1 MRKMYIKILTV
12 SALNNYI
19 KKIMDNDFILNNIHV
34 KGEISNFKFH
44 ESGHLYFSIKDEG
57 GKINAVMFRTSAAAL
72 KFMPENGM
80 NVEVKGR
87 VSVYQKDGSY
97 QLYCDEMKQVGIGD
111 LYIAFMKLKEKLEKE
126 GLFSEKHKKEI
137 PLFPRRIGIIT
148 SPSGAAVR
156 DIINVAKRRNK
167 NVDLLIYPSLVQ
179 GSGASTDLINGIK
192 VLNNIEEIDVIILA
206 RGGGSIEELW
216 SFNDEMLAYAVF
228 NSKKPIIT
236 GVGHE
241 TDFTIVDFVSDRRA
255 PTPSAAAEIAVP
267 SLNELDSRLSV
278 MKRNLYRVYKNEIS
292 EKYNK
297 VKMLNKTL
305 EINNP
310 LNYIINAYNFID
322 NLRNRLNHNAIIKL
336 NGEKEKLSRI
346 NAVLNAHNPLNV
358 LHKGYAVIQDCDNNV
373 ISEIER
379 LKALKEINII
389 LRDGKIKGSV
399 DFTEV

>member
-1 MRKMYIKILTV
+1 MYIKVLTV

-19 KKIMDNDFILNNIHV
+19 KKIMDNDIILNNVSV

-44 ESGHLYFSIKDEG
+44 ESGHLYFSIKDESS
-57 GKINAVMFRTSAAAL
+57 KINAVMFRSDALSL
-72 KFMPENGM
+72 KFQPENGM
-80 NVEVKGR
+80 NVEIKGR

-97 QLYCDEMKQVGIGD
+97 QLYCSEIKQVGIGE
-111 LYIAFMKLKEKLEKE
+111 LYTAFIKLKERLERE
-126 GLFSEKHKKEI
+126 GLFNTDHKKVI
-137 PLFPRRIGIIT
+137 PSFPRRIGVIT

-156 DIINVAKRRNK
+156 DIINVARRRNR
-167 NVDLLIYPSLVQ
+167 NVNLLIYPSLVQ
-179 GSGASTDLINGIK
+179 GSGASKDLINGIK
-192 VLNNIEEIDVIILA
+192 ILNSIEDVDVIILA

-216 SFNDEMLAYAVF
+216 AFNDEELAYAVF

-255 PTPSAAAEIAVP
+255 PTPSAAAELAVP
-267 SLNELDSRLSV
+267 SIEECNLELTNIKKHLERAYHNELV
-278 MKRNLYRVYKNEIS
+278 KR
-292 EKYNK
+292 YNY

-310 LNYIINAYNFID
+310 LNYIVNAYNFID
-322 NLRNRLNHNAIIKL
+322 NLKNRLNHSMAMTL
-336 NGEKEKLSRI
+336 NRKNESLGRV

-358 LHKGYAVIQDCDNNV
+358 LQKGYSVIQDCDNNV
-373 ISEIER
+373 VSDIAR
-379 LKALKEINII
+379 LKTLSSIKII
-389 LRDGKIKGSV
+389 LRDGSIKGNV